1 MGFVSETCVIPA
13 DDPIGARFRKAVSS
27 RKIIFMAGLP
37 SSGKSLLFQQLT
49 ILAHEAGR
57 KVHSMQWDAARRAFE
72 TGAWLDKY
80 PEKDHITHPGVRKAV
95 GIWVRRGIERWV
107 KDHPEQRDI
116 LIGELPV
123 VGGRF
128 VELLQKNDDQAEQ
141 ILTSQ
146 TALFFVPVPTREM
159 RNVITSQRAITF
171 ANPRNEQET
180 KDAPIHIVEGEWLAA
195 RQLHNRWQGVPD
207 LIERDREYDPEIYR
221 TVFDR
226 LLRFRNCEILSVDR
240 KFQSKGSAY
249 DRPVEVTELIAGAD
263 EVKASYD
270 MLERLYPGLAKEQ
283 AIDSWAEY

>member
-1 MGFVSETCVIPA
+1 
-13 DDPIGARFRKAVSS
+13 
-27 RKIIFMAGLP
+27 
-37 SSGKSLLFQQLT
+37 
-49 ILAHEAGR
+49 
-57 KVHSMQWDAARRAFE
+57 
-72 TGAWLDKY
+72 
-80 PEKDHITHPGVRKAV
+80 
-95 GIWVRRGIERWV
+95 
-107 KDHPEQRDI
+107 
-116 LIGELPV
+116 
-123 VGGRF
+123 
-128 VELLQKNDDQAEQ
+128 
-141 ILTSQ
+141 
-146 TALFFVPVPTREM
+146 M